1 MLNTVKIS
9 SCELINADCLEFIR
23 SLPENSV
30 DLIVTDPPYFKVKPE
45 GWDNQWKGDDDYLKW
60 LDQCLAQFWRV
71 LKPAGSLY
79 LFCGHRLAS
88 DIEIM
93 MRERFSVLNHIIWA
107 KRPDA
112 GTDATRKACGRISPP
127 QSAFCS
133 RNIIRGRIV
142 RKMPGMRR
150 RAVH

>member
-1 MLNTVKIS
+1 MTNTVKIS
-9 SCELINADCLEFIR
+9 SCELINADCLEFIQT
-23 SLPENSV
+23 LPENSV

-60 LDQCLAQFWRV
+60 LDRCLAQFWRV

-93 MRERFSVLNHIIWA
+93 MRERFNVLNRIIWA
-107 KRPDA
+107 KP
-112 GTDATRKACGRISPP
+112 S
-127 QSAFCS
+127 
-133 RNIIRGRIV
+133 
-142 RKMPGMRR
+142 
-150 RAVH
+150 

>member
-1 MLNTVKIS
+1 
-9 SCELINADCLEFIR
+9 
-23 SLPENSV
+23 
-30 DLIVTDPPYFKVKPE
+30 E

-107 KRPDA
+107 KPSGRWNGCNKESLRAYFPATERILFAEHYQGPYRPKD
-112 GTDATRKACGRISPP
+112 
-127 QSAFCS
+127 
-133 RNIIRGRIV
+133 
-142 RKMPGMRR
+142 
-150 RAVH
+150 